1 VVRVRRVVDLTL
13 PLDDR
18 TTVYPGDP
26 ATDIRTEGPDDAG
39 FHVTSIGVGS
49 HTGTHCDAPFH
60 FVADGARIDEVDLGL
75 FAGPMVVIDV
85 RGRADRS
92 VIGVDDVAPSLG
104 LLGAGRIA
112 VLHTGWTQHYGAPRY
127 FDHPHLAPEACEA
140 ILATGART
148 IGVDA
153 LSIDETGDDEH
164 PGSGWP
170 CHGLVLGSGGVLLEN
185 LAHLDR
191 VDFARPFLSALPL
204 RITGADGSPI
214 RAAAFDL
221 ADDEDGSGRG

>member
-1 VVRVRRVVDLTL
+1 MQVRRVVDLTL
-13 PLDDR
+13 PLDGT

-26 ATDIRTEGPDDAG
+26 LVDIRTVGPDEAG

-60 FVADGARIDEVDLGL
+60 FVDDGLPIDEVDLGL
-75 FAGPMVVIDV
+75 FAGPMVLIDV

-92 VIGVDDVAPSLG
+92 VITPADVAPAVASLAPG
-104 LLGAGRIA
+104 VVA
-112 VLHTGWTQHYGAPRY
+112 VLHTGWTQHYGDDRY
-127 FDHPHLAPEACEA
+127 FAHPYLHPEACEA
-140 ILATGART
+140 VLATGVRS

-153 LSIDETGDDEH
+153 MSIDETVDDAH
-164 PGSGWP
+164 PGDGWP
-170 CHGLVLGSGGVLLEN
+170 CHRMVLGSGGVLLEN

-191 VDFARPFLSALPL
+191 IDFPRPFLTALPL
-204 RITGADGSPI
+204 RLTGADGSPV

-221 ADDEDGSGRG
+221 G

>member
-1 VVRVRRVVDLTL
+1 MRVRRVVDLTL
-13 PLDDR
+13 PLDNA

-26 ATDIRTEGPDDAG
+26 LVDIRTVGPDEAG

-60 FVADGARIDEVDLGL
+60 FVADGARIDEVALTL
-75 FAGPMVVIDV
+75 FAGPMVLVDV
-85 RGRADRS
+85 RDRADRA
-92 VIGVDDVAPSLG
+92 VIGVDDVAPALDDLAPG
-104 LLGAGRIA
+104 VIA
-112 VLHTGWTQHYGAPRY
+112 VLHTGWTRHYGTDRY
-127 FDHPHLAPEACEA
+127 FAHPYLDPAACDV
-140 ILATGART
+140 ILATGVRS

-153 LSIDETGDDEH
+153 MSIDETVDDEH
-164 PGSGWP
+164 PGDGWP
-170 CHGLVLGSGGVLLEN
+170 CHQRVLGSDGVLLEN

-204 RITGADGSPI
+204 RLTGADGSPV

-221 ADDEDGSGRG
+221 DG